1 MQKQVHCYW
10 EKMLVAANIALFTDK
25 QINKGRKYPGFVF
38 FDFLK
43 QRSKSFS
50 QAGTIISPEKFASPE
65 LYYLLRKIHK
75 EAITRMI
82 LRIISGYSLFF

>member
-10 EKMLVAANIALFTDK
+10 EKILVAANIALFTDK

-65 LYYLLRKIHK
+65 LYCLLRKIHK
-75 EAITRMI
+75 EGGVSKYTCPRA
-82 LRIISGYSLFF
+82 